1 MDFGALPPEVNSA
14 RMYAGPGSAPM
25 LAAATAWA
33 GLAAELGSTAALYE
47 SVISGLTSDGWTG
60 PASASMA
67 AAAAPYV
74 QWITMT
80 GAQAE
85 QTSAQAAA
93 AAGAYEAA
101 YAMTVHPAEVAAN
114 RALLAALVATNVL
127 GQNIAAIAAAE
138 AQYGEMWAQD
148 AAAMYGYAGSSAT
161 ASNLLPF
168 DQPEQIANPA
178 GIAGQVSTMSQ
189 VMSTAAGT
197 GTQMVD
203 QLMSA
208 VPTALQGLSSPAAV
222 ANQAASIPGLGFL
235 DAILNFLD
243 GADGNAIGT
252 FLNSSLFNGFTSA
265 GYVSPAV
272 IEPAVTAGMADV
284 NAVAVAAAPDATAL
298 PPMGSG
304 SGNALWTPIAGAAGL
319 TTPFGADGLGTAS
332 AVMPAGVGG
341 ISGGTSQ
348 AALVGRL
355 SVPQAWTA
363 ATSVANHAG
372 TALPGVAGPAAP
384 PSRTPRAACRV
395 CRECLPQAPR
405 VASPMALGT
414 DSGPPSWRARRPP
427 GEPVASMR
435 GVSSVLPVRL
445 TPIMTSVTMA
455 FACTSLGEASAR
467 T

>member
-101 YAMTVHPAEVAAN
+101 YAMTVHPAEIAAN

-127 GQNIAAIAAAE
+127 GQNTAAIAAAE

-178 GIAGQVSTMSQ
+178 GIAGQASTMSQ

-197 GTQMVD
+197 GSQQIQ
-203 QLMSA
+203 QLISA
-208 VPTALQGLSSPAAV
+208 IPTALQGLSSPVAA
-222 ANQAASIPGLGFL
+222 ANPAASIPGLGFL

-252 FLNSSLFNGFTSA
+252 FLNSSFANGFVSA

-272 IEPAVTAGMADV
+272 IEPAVTAGMADI

-332 AVMPAGVGG
+332 AVMPSGVGG

-372 TALPGVAGPAAP
+372 TALPGGGWTSSAPVPNAAGGMPGVPGMPAPGAAGSFAHGPRYGFRPTIMARPPAA
-384 PSRTPRAACRV
+384 
-395 CRECLPQAPR
+395 
-405 VASPMALGT
+405 G
-414 DSGPPSWRARRPP
+414 
-427 GEPVASMR
+427 
-435 GVSSVLPVRL
+435 
-445 TPIMTSVTMA
+445 
-455 FACTSLGEASAR
+455 
-467 T
+467 

>member
-1 MDFGALPPEVNSA
+1 MDFGALPPEINSA

-47 SVISGLTSDGWTG
+47 SVVSGLTSDGWTG

-67 AAAAPYV
+67 AAAEPYV
-74 QWITMT
+74 NWITTT

-127 GQNIAAIAAAE
+127 GQNSAAISAAE

-161 ASNLLPF
+161 ASNLLAF

-178 GIAGQVSTMSQ
+178 GLAGQASTMSQ

-197 GTQMVD
+197 ASQQFQ
-203 QLMSA
+203 QLISSI
-208 VPTALQGLSSPAAV
+208 PTALQSFSSPLAA
-222 ANQAASIPGLGFL
+222 ANPAASIPGLGFL
-235 DAILNFLD
+235 DGILNFLD

-252 FLNSSLFNGFTSA
+252 FLNSSLANGFVSA

-272 IEPAVTAGMADV
+272 VEPAVTAGMADI
-284 NAVAVAAAPDATAL
+284 NAVAVAAEPDAAAI

-304 SGNALWTPIAGAAGL
+304 SGNALWTPIANAAAGVA
-319 TTPFGADGLGTAS
+319 TPFGADGLGTAS
-332 AVMPAGVGG
+332 AVMPSGG
-341 ISGGTSQ
+341 ISGGISQ
-348 AALVGRL
+348 GALVGRL
-355 SVPQAWTA
+355 SVPQTWTV

-372 TALPGVAGPAAP
+372 TALPGGGWTSSAPVPNAAGGMPGVPGMPAGGAAGSFAHGPRYGFRPTIMSRPPAA
-384 PSRTPRAACRV
+384 
-395 CRECLPQAPR
+395 
-405 VASPMALGT
+405 G
-414 DSGPPSWRARRPP
+414 
-427 GEPVASMR
+427 
-435 GVSSVLPVRL
+435 
-445 TPIMTSVTMA
+445 
-455 FACTSLGEASAR
+455 
-467 T
+467 